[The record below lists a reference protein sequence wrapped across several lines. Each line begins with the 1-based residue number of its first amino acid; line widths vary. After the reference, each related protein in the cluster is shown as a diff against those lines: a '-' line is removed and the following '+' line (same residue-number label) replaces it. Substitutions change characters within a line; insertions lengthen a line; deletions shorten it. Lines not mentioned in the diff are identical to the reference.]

1 MLPEPPVSHAS
12 SLSDASLLVRGA
24 CGRYLPATAEQ
35 SLLAA
40 RQVVGRKMQRGAN
53 FGSPAEVNAYL
64 TAKAAASTTGCLQS
78 CFSTTAS
85 VQAGFHQPEALA
97 FTATQASVTP
107 RSHSTVCSSRRMRAP
122 NRLIAHVT
130 LDDSVALD
138 VGKVCFA
145 VGWRKG

>member
-1 MLPEPPVSHAS
+1 MWP
-12 SLSDASLLVRGA
+12 LSAGDGQ
-24 CGRYLPATAEQ
+24 Q

-53 FGSPAEVNAYL
+53 FSSPVDAKVYL
-64 TAKAAASTTGCLQS
+64 TAKSAASSTGCLQS
-78 CFSTTAS
+78 CFRQPHQSK
-85 VQAGFHQPEALA
+85 QGFTNPSRSLSQQRRHQQP
-97 FTATQASVTP
+97 
-107 RSHSTVCSSRRMRAP
+107 HNTVCSSRWMRAP
-122 NRLIAHVT
+122 NRLVAHVT